1 MKLAESFFLLFCFF
15 LIIPAKL
22 FALGVPKAE
31 TYGRVIIDNYS
42 RKAGAPGVVFDH
54 WLHRSMFTCRLCH
67 VDIGFAM
74 EARATG
80 ITAELNKSGQ
90 YCGACHN
97 GSRLYQGR
105 RIFNAC
111 KDNPG
116 GDERKVCNKC
126 HSMKNEAAREYRY
139 DLFSK
144 KFPVRGGMIDWEE
157 AEAQGIVKPL
167 DFIEGISVK
176 RPKLNMDKEV
186 VLESKTTW
194 MSNVRFS
201 HKKHAVW
208 NGCEV
213 CHPEIFPSTS
223 KGSVKF
229 TMIEI
234 SGGEYCGVCHTK
246 VAFSL
251 FDCSRCHTTPVN

>member
-1 MKLAESFFLLFCFF
+1 MKPAKRFFLLLCFF
-15 LIIPAKL
+15 LLTPSKIPA
-22 FALGVPKAE
+22 FEVPKAE

-42 RKAGAPGVVFDH
+42 RKAGVPVAVFDH

-97 GSRLYQGR
+97 GSRLYQGKN
-105 RIFNAC
+105 IFSAC
-111 KDNPG
+111 KDNPTG
-116 GDERKVCNKC
+116 NERKICVKC
-126 HSMKNEAAREYRY
+126 HSMGNEAAREYKY
-139 DLFSK
+139 DVFSK
-144 KFPVRGGMIDWEE
+144 KFPVRSLMIDWED
-157 AEAQGIVKPL
+157 AEAKGIVKPL

-176 RPKLNMDKEV
+176 RPQLKMDKEV
-186 VLESKTTW
+186 VLESKSTW
-194 MSNVRFS
+194 ISDVRFS
-201 HKKHAVW
+201 HKKHSIW

-223 KGSVKF
+223 KGEVKF
-229 TMIEI
+229 TMIQI

-246 VAFSL
+246 VAFPL
-251 FDCSRCHTTPVN
+251 FDCDRCHTKPVN